1 MGRSGVRAGDA
12 LGRPNKSDL
21 MIWRRGVGMRCE
33 SIDAGGLGRVG
44 MGACKRIEGVE
55 GVEGVSRGDAV
66 ESGVLVDEDDSDAD
80 VASMK
85 GVAAGVGM
93 GTTSCLGDGVSEMDR
108 SASDTEAEPAGSG
121 SGKHSRL
128 EWLQRGQIQFRER
141 AASRFRSA
149 LGYSMA
155 PTPAA
160 AVPFSGKN
168 PCSPMMAVR
177 TPQAGCQSSS

>member
-1 MGRSGVRAGDA
+1 
-12 LGRPNKSDL
+12 
-21 MIWRRGVGMRCE
+21 MRCE

-128 EWLQRGQIQFRER
+128 EWLQRGQIQFRELDPY
-141 AASRFRSA
+141 SA
-149 LGYSMA
+149 
-155 PTPAA
+155 
-160 AVPFSGKN
+160 
-168 PCSPMMAVR
+168 
-177 TPQAGCQSSS
+177 